1 VAVTL
6 LIKAPSLFNAPQSE
20 HTRSGGSHH
29 HGYLRRLAVT
39 PNQAMNSQQVADL
52 FVEQRVLQPSQV
64 EDVLQEANLNGKNIE
79 QALVD
84 SGFVDERGFYQV
96 IADAIG
102 TDFID
107 LSENEIAPE
116 IVRLIPAGL
125 ARLHQA
131 LPIAAQDDTLSV
143 ALVDPLDLR
152 AAEDL
157 RFALGKDVHVVV
169 APTQQVEDRIKLYY
183 GTDSSNIDE
192 VLKQLGETGE
202 LLAIRGSDDSASTV
216 EAEANTTPIIRFVDL
231 ILFQAIQDRA
241 SDIHFEPFENE
252 FKIRYRVDG
261 ALYEMAPPPRHLA
274 LPVISRVKVM
284 ANMNIA
290 ERRLPQDGRIQ
301 KNIAGRSVDLRVST
315 LPTQFGESV
324 VLRVLDRSTVNLDL
338 EALGL
343 PHYIH
348 DYLIEIIHRPNG
360 IFIVTGPTGSGKTTT
375 LYSCL
380 RRINTIDSKLVTAEE
395 PVEYDLDGIVQVPVN
410 EAIGLTFAR
419 ALRAFLRQDPDRI
432 MVGETRDL
440 ETAQISIQASLTGHL
455 VFTTLHTNDA
465 PGAITRLIDMG
476 VEPFLISS
484 TLEAVLGQRL
494 LRSICPQC
502 RTTYQPS
509 QPLLAQ
515 LGLSRRDIGD
525 RNFHYGKGCD
535 ACNQTGYKGRKG
547 IYELLKI
554 TDPLRELINERA
566 PTVRLKEKAIELGMV
581 TLRQD
586 GLRSIF
592 AGNTTIEEVLKY
604 T

>member
-1 VAVTL
+1 
-6 LIKAPSLFNAPQSE
+6 
-20 HTRSGGSHH
+20 
-29 HGYLRRLAVT
+29 
-39 PNQAMNSQQVADL
+39 MNSQQVADL
-52 FVEQRVLQPSQV
+52 FVEQRILQASQV
-64 EDVLQEANLNGKNIE
+64 DDVLQEAILNGKNIE
-79 QALVD
+79 QALID

-96 IADAIG
+96 IADALG
-102 TDFID
+102 TDFVD
-107 LSENEIAPE
+107 LSENEIPPE
-116 IVRLIPAGL
+116 ILRLIPGGL
-125 ARLHQA
+125 ARLHRA
-131 LPIAAQDDTLSV
+131 LPIGASDHTLRI
-143 ALVDPLDLR
+143 ALADPLDLR
-152 AAEDL
+152 TAEDL
-157 RFALGKDVHVVV
+157 HFALGKDVQVVV
-169 APTQQVEDRIKLYY
+169 APTEQIEERINLHY
-183 GTDSSNIDE
+183 GTDSSSMEDI
-192 VLKQLGETGE
+192 LKQLGETGQ
-202 LLAIRGSDDSASTV
+202 LLSLRGDESASTV
-216 EAEANTTPIIRFVDL
+216 EADANATPIIRFVDL

-343 PHYIH
+343 PDYIH
-348 DYLIEIIHRPNG
+348 AYIIEVINRPNG

-380 RRINTIDSKLVTAEE
+380 RKINTIDSKLLTAEE
-395 PVEYDLDGIVQVPVN
+395 PVEYDLEGIVQLPVN

-465 PGAITRLIDMG
+465 PGAVTRLIDMG

-494 LRSICPQC
+494 LRSICAQC

-509 QPLLAQ
+509 ETLLAQ
-515 LGLSRRDIGD
+515 LGLSRRDIGE
-525 RNFHYGKGCD
+525 NHFYYGKGCD

-547 IYELLKI
+547 IYELMKI

-566 PTVRLKEKAIELGMV
+566 PTVTLKEKAIELGMV

-592 AGNTTIEEVLKY
+592 AGDTTIEEVLKY

>member
-1 VAVTL
+1 
-6 LIKAPSLFNAPQSE
+6 
-20 HTRSGGSHH
+20 
-29 HGYLRRLAVT
+29 
-39 PNQAMNSQQVADL
+39 MNSQQIADL
-52 FVEQRVLQPSQV
+52 FVAQRVLQASQV
-64 EDVLQEANLNGKNIE
+64 EDVLQEANFMGKNIE
-79 QALVD
+79 RALVD
-84 SGFVDERGFYQV
+84 SGFVNERGFYQV
-96 IADAIG
+96 IADALG

-107 LSENEIAPE
+107 LSEEEIASE
-116 IVRLIPAGL
+116 ILRLIPAGL

-131 LPIAAQDDTLSV
+131 LPIAAHDNTIMV

-157 RFALGKDVHVVV
+157 RFALGKEVHVVV
-169 APTQQVEDRIKLYY
+169 VPTKQVEDRINRYY
-183 GTDSSNIDE
+183 GTESSSMEEILE
-192 VLKQLGETGE
+192 QLGETGE
-202 LLAIRGSDDSASTV
+202 QLALRGKDESASAL
-216 EAEANTTPIIRFVDL
+216 EAEANATPIIRFVDL

-301 KNIAGRSVDLRVST
+301 KNIAGRTIDLRVST

-338 EALGL
+338 ESLGL
-343 PHYIH
+343 PDYIH
-348 DYLIEIIHRPNG
+348 DCIIEIITRPNG

-380 RRINTIDSKLVTAEE
+380 RKINTLDSKLLTAEE
-395 PVEYDLDGIVQVPVN
+395 PVEYDLEGIVQVPVN
-410 EAIGLTFAR
+410 EAIGLPFAR
-419 ALRAFLRQDPDRI
+419 VLRAFLRQDPDRI

-494 LRSICPQC
+494 LRSICRQC
-502 RTTYQPS
+502 RATYQPS
-509 QPLLAQ
+509 EMLLAQ
-515 LGLSRRDIGD
+515 LGLSRHDIG
-525 RNFHYGKGCD
+525 RHKFCYGKGCA

-547 IYELLKI
+547 IYELMKI

-566 PTVRLKEKAIELGMV
+566 PAVILKEKAVELGMV

-592 AGNTTIEEVLKY
+592 AGDTTIDEVLKY
-604 T
+604 TW